1 MKQSDTTQ
9 TTLDAGEI
17 QKILPHR
24 YPFLLVD
31 KIVALTPMQRVTGI
45 KNVTVN
51 EPFFVGHFPDYPIM
65 PGVLIL
71 EAMAQT
77 GGIMLLNSQEA
88 PQEKL
93 AYFTGIDNVR
103 FRKPVR
109 PGDQLRFE
117 MEMLKFRQSICKMK
131 GQAFVGETLVCEA
144 ELSAAIVDKES

>member
-1 MKQSDTTQ
+1 MQDSEKTESV
-9 TTLDAGEI
+9 LDATAI
-17 QKILPHR
+17 QNILPHR

-31 KIVALTPMQRVTGI
+31 KVVHLTPMERVTGI

-51 EPFFVGHFPDYPIM
+51 EPFFVGHFPGHPIM

-77 GGIMLLNSQEA
+77 GGIMLLNSQEN

-117 MEMLKFRQSICKMK
+117 MELLKFRRSICKMK
-131 GQAFVGETLVCEA
+131 GQAFVGDTLVCEA